1 MQEFTKMHVLGF
13 IAENFKRI
21 RLVDITPKKGVIEI
35 TGRNG
40 QGKTSVLDALWGALQ
55 GKKAAPEKPVRK
67 GATQSKMTFT
77 LGDAKTGKRQII
89 GVRTFNPDRTTTIE
103 LRNAEGTKFASPQ
116 TLLDELM
123 GELAFDPLAFIHME
137 TKQQIAALR
146 QASKLDYDF
155 DAANAAN
162 AEDFAARTVVNR
174 DVTRMKAEVG
184 AITVMEGLPKAKIDE
199 APITAALTN
208 LSQVNLEARRVDNA
222 KAALEDAWRN
232 LQRETI
238 TQADALRIST
248 NRILDLEAQLKAER
262 ETFAKYE
269 QGRIDAFEAERA
281 AKTAWETAP
290 VGQFADAAALTQQL
304 QEAQTANREI
314 DKRERKQ
321 RAQELLAAE
330 EKKAADLTRRVERRD
345 EQKSAAIGKAKLP
358 VDGLTFDDNAV
369 LMNGIPIEQLG
380 EAEQLRIST
389 LIAMSANP
397 KLRVLRIMHGEA
409 LDDANLATLAQLA
422 EEHDFQI
429 WMARVDSS
437 GKVGIVMEDGEVKT
451 VNEEEEPA

>member
-1 MQEFTKMHVLGF
+1 MEEFTKMHVLGF

-55 GKKAAPEKPVRK
+55 GKRAAPEKPVRK
-67 GATQSKMTFT
+67 GATQSKITFT
-77 LGDAKTGKRQII
+77 LGDVKTGKRQIV
-89 GVRTFNPDRTTTIE
+89 GVRTFNADRTTTIE
-103 LRNAEGTKFASPQ
+103 LRNGQGTRFASPQ

-137 TKQQIAALR
+137 PKQQIAALR
-146 QASKLDYDF
+146 QAAKVDYDF
-155 DAANAAN
+155 DAATAAS

-174 DVTRMKAEVG
+174 EVTRLKAEAA
-184 AITVMEGLPKAKIDE
+184 AITVMEGLPKARVDE

-208 LSQVNLEARRVDNA
+208 LGQVNLEARRVDNA
-222 KAALEDAWRN
+222 KAALEDAWHER
-232 LQRETI
+232 
-238 TQADALRIST
+238 
-248 NRILDLEAQLKAER
+248 ER
-262 ETFAKYE
+262 ETVKHSDDLRRSNNLLLELEKELSLERRRFEEHE
-269 QGRIDAFEAERA
+269 QLRIRAFDAEHA
-281 AKTAWETAP
+281 AKAVWEAAP
-290 VGQFADAAALTQQL
+290 TGQFADAAALTQQL
-304 QEAQTANREI
+304 QEAQTTNREI

-321 RAQELLAAE
+321 RAEALLAAE
-330 EKKAADLTRRVERRD
+330 EKKAADLTRRIERRD
-345 EQKSAAIGKAKLP
+345 EQKAAALSKAKLP
-358 VDGLTFDDNAV
+358 VDGLTFDENAV
-369 LMNGIPIEQLG
+369 VMNGIPIEQLG

-409 LDDANLATLAQLA
+409 LDTENLATLAQLA
-422 EEHDFQI
+422 EEHDYQI
-429 WMARVDSS
+429 WMARVDDS